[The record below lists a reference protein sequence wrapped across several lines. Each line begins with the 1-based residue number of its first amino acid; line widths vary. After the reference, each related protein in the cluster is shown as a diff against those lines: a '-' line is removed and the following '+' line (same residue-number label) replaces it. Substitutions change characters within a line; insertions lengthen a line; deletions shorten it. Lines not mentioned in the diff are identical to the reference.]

1 MPDSLPELLCPAG
14 NPEKL
19 QTALTYGADAV
30 YLGGP
35 DLNLRSRNKGF
46 SDLNQV
52 IRAMQTVH
60 AHKSAVYFCLNIL
73 AGEKHLPEARKTLE
87 RLGDNPPDALII
99 ADPGI
104 LRMARKI
111 CPGIPIHLSTQA
123 NTANCAAIDF
133 WQENGVRRINLA
145 REMTLSDIKNC
156 LGHAAN
162 MEMEIFVHGAMCM
175 AISGRCLLSSYLNRR
190 SANLGSCT
198 HPCRFEYR
206 PRLVLEE
213 KQRPGQDTWIL
224 EEDNDFSHLLAAEDL
239 CLVKYLPWFKKNRIT
254 SLKIEGRMKS
264 VAYLAQ
270 VTDIYR
276 TALDDMQNH
285 DFRPG
290 KYLDE
295 LQKTATRPLSS
306 GFFLPRRKTFIHPDY
321 RESRGIVARI
331 TSKTGSGTWQA
342 QAKARWPLDIDLKL
356 LLPGLQRPLLSKN
369 DYGLEN
375 ERGEKIS
382 MAHPGMDIIFR
393 CSHPSLRPGI
403 ILCR

>member
-1 MPDSLPELLCPAG
+1 
-14 NPEKL
+14 
-19 QTALTYGADAV
+19 
-30 YLGGP
+30 
-35 DLNLRSRNKGF
+35 
-46 SDLNQV
+46 
-52 IRAMQTVH
+52 
-60 AHKSAVYFCLNIL
+60 
-73 AGEKHLPEARKTLE
+73 
-87 RLGDNPPDALII
+87 
-99 ADPGI
+99 
-104 LRMARKI
+104 
-111 CPGIPIHLSTQA
+111 
-123 NTANCAAIDF
+123 
-133 WQENGVRRINLA
+133 
-145 REMTLSDIKNC
+145 
-156 LGHAAN
+156 
-162 MEMEIFVHGAMCM
+162 
-175 AISGRCLLSSYLNRR
+175 
-190 SANLGSCT
+190 
-198 HPCRFEYR
+198 
-206 PRLVLEE
+206 
-213 KQRPGQDTWIL
+213 
-224 EEDNDFSHLLAAEDL
+224 
-239 CLVKYLPWFKKNRIT
+239 
-254 SLKIEGRMKS
+254 MKS